1 MAVLNDPNYAS
12 YLEKRNNR
20 DYLPFEK
27 LPQGCRE
34 LMYNILEPNPRKRI
48 TIEGIKQDPWFKSIE
63 SCSDT
68 PPKQLK
74 QIHKHICPEILKEI
88 QNVTTTEEVNN
99 RGNDSKK

>member
-1 MAVLNDPNYAS
+1 MYVPNNTNY
-12 YLEKRNNR
+12 EKYYEKKKNNR
-20 DYLPFEK
+20 DYPQIER
-27 LPQGCRE
+27 LPQGCRD
-34 LMYNILEPNPRKRI
+34 LMYKILEPNPSKRV
-48 TIEGIKQDPWFKSIE
+48 TIDEIKQDPWFKSIE

-99 RGNDSKK
+99 R

>member
-1 MAVLNDPNYAS
+1 MAVPNDPNYAN
-12 YLEKRNNR
+12 YLEKRSNR

-27 LPQGCRE
+27 LPQGCRD
-34 LMYNILEPNPRKRI
+34 LMYKILEPNPRKRI
-48 TIEGIKQDPWFKSIE
+48 TIDGIKQDPWFKSTE

-74 QIHKHICPEILKEI
+74 QIHQHICPEILKEI
-88 QNVTTTEEVNN
+88 QNVEEVNN